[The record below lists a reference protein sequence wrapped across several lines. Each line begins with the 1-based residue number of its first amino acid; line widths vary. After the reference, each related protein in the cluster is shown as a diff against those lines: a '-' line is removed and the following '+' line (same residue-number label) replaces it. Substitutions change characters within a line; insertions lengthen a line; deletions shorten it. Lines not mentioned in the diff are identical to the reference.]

1 MFISG
6 LNYWNNGVG
15 GGYPYLLVTEKIK
28 ATSFAN
34 SYNEKT
40 YKINQSFD
48 LNDLAIAGGISVWGK
63 WQTSNGVDYT
73 GTVQFLIQLEK
84 PDTTLVTLYSHVYS
98 YPDSGE
104 GYLLSSGLDDILP
117 YLSQQGTYKL
127 WLTCIV
133 SSAATYDDETHK
145 WTYYPSYGW
154 HDNISIP
161 INIRKFKTVIESIGA
176 SESETLKPSITK
188 SEIIELFEDFSAK
201 VLTIYKGSGVDIAG
215 LFESYLLKVLI
226 SKAEAIELAES
237 YSYFAGWRK
246 EAKESLGL
254 REMAQAKTIIGN
266 VETTYYIGKT
276 EEWEE
281 PIAHE
286 TSWQQIPPVET
297 EWEEKDNLELMSIWL
312 PGEKKSS
319 GWKSKKRIK
328 SK

>member
-1 MFISG
+1 MAEYIQNGNFSSG
-6 LNYWNNGVG
+6 LNFWNNGVG
-15 GGYPYLLVTEKIK
+15 GGYPYLLVTERIE

-34 SYNEKT
+34 SYNQKT

-63 WQTSNGVDYT
+63 WQTSTGEDYT

-84 PDTTLVTLYSHVYS
+84 PDATLVTLYSHEYS

-154 HDNISIP
+154 HDNVSIP

-176 SESETLKPSITK
+176 SETKSLKSSITK
-188 SEIIELFEDFSAK
+188 SEIIELFEDFSAE

-215 LFESYLLKVLI
+215 LFEAWLLKALI
-226 SKAEAIELAES
+226 SKAEAIGLSES
-237 YSYFAGWRK
+237 YSYFYGKRK
-246 EAKESLGL
+246 EEIEAIGL
-254 REMAQAKTIIGN
+254 KEMAQAKTIIGN
-266 VETTYYIGKT
+266 LTTVYSIGAMPGWQDKAPIETD
-276 EEWEE
+276 WESQ
-281 PIAHE
+281 AV
-286 TSWQQIPPVET
+286 VET
-297 EWEEKDNLELMSIWL
+297 EWEDEEPQESNWEAEKD
-312 PGEKKSS
+312 
-319 GWKSKKRIK
+319 IK
-328 SK
+328 GQ